1 MSTENQSL
9 VLLALSDSIGRCVV
23 RVSDSIDKISDSM
36 RRLVVRMR
44 SAVSGSIQT
53 RRLVIDIYEDV

>member
-1 MSTENQSL
+1 M
-9 VLLALSDSIGRCVV
+9 
-23 RVSDSIDKISDSM
+23 SDSIDKISDSI

-44 SAVSGSIQT
+44 SAVTGSIQT